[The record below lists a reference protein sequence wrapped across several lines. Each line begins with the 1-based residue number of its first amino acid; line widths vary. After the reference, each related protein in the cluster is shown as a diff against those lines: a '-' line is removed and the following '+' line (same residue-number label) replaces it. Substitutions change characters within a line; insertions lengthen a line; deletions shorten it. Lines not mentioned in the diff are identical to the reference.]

1 MPFAPLPVMD
11 FHQCIGQL
19 FLLSG
24 GDEDAPCRGER
35 LPDKSKNQWQEFW
48 TASGRIYPVIPNPRH
63 HALVFDSRS
72 ASRSTMNPTTCE
84 PRYPTVRWQIAAQTV
99 QPLIQYSLCGRI
111 TAGWNRK
118 LCWPWTI
125 RQRGPLSPRT
135 LLLVAIS

>member
-1 MPFAPLPVMD
+1 MPFAPLSVMD

-35 LPDKSKNQWQEFW
+35 LLDKSKNQWQEFW
-48 TASGRIYPVIPNPRH
+48 TASGRIYSVIPNPRH

-84 PRYPTVRWQIAAQTV
+84 PRYPMVRWQIANSRSNSTAIDS
-99 QPLIQYSLCGRI
+99 IQSLRADNGR
-111 TAGWNRK
+111 
-118 LCWPWTI
+118 LE
-125 RQRGPLSPRT
+125 S
-135 LLLVAIS
+135 